1 LTTKNQLDHEHPNNV
16 SFELSTL
23 QPTQKKPQEK
33 QRGSLAKKGIK
44 VKRDYAEFVVVI
56 RSLHIN
62 GNSASVKHQRSDST
76 FQARHEGS
84 NEVYQM
90 IKSQLSED
98 ICSMGFA

>member
-1 LTTKNQLDHEHPNNV
+1 MNNPNNG

-23 QPTQKKPQEK
+23 HPTQKKPQKK
-33 QRGSLAKKGIK
+33 QRGALAKKGIK
-44 VKRDYAEFVVVI
+44 VKQDYAEFVVVI
-56 RSLHIN
+56 RPLHIN

-76 FQARHEGS
+76 FQARHEDS